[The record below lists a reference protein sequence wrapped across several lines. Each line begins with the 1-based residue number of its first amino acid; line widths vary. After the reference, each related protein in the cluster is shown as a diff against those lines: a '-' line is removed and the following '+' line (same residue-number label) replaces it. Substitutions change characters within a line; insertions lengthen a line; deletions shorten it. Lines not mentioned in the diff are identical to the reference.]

1 MMSNEEFATR
11 FKTRTKQFVIRSTNL
26 FRALPNTE
34 EARIFGKQYLR
45 AASSVG
51 ANYRAAC
58 RARSAEEFF
67 SKINIVVE
75 EADEACFWM
84 EVIIETN
91 LLPENKVA
99 ALLKEAKEITA
110 VAAAA
115 RFNTPSKSNKNYKKN
130 K

>member
-1 MMSNEEFATR
+1 MGIFAFDSRTYLFSKRYYSKLYMMSNEEFATR

-45 AASSVG
+45 AAYSVG

-67 SKINIVVE
+67 SKISIVVE

-84 EVIIETN
+84 EIIIETD
-91 LLPENKVA
+91 LLPEKKVN
-99 ALLKEAKEITA
+99 ALL
-110 VAAAA
+110 
-115 RFNTPSKSNKNYKKN
+115 NTLSFK
-130 K
+130 